1 MYNSR
6 CFSYGQTKIV
16 FAEDLINGD
25 ERIKNNVFNFFFF
38 FKCRRIKRKGF
49 KLKYNVI
56 RKKDDFSVYLKS
68 VFKVYYIYMVC

>member
-1 MYNSR
+1 MVMKESR
-6 CFSYGQTKIV
+6 IMF
-16 FAEDLINGD
+16 LI
-25 ERIKNNVFNFFFF
+25 FFYFYF

>member
-1 MYNSR
+1 MVIKESR
-6 CFSYGQTKIV
+6 IMF
-16 FAEDLINGD
+16 LI
-25 ERIKNNVFNFFFF
+25 FFFYYF

>member
-1 MYNSR
+1 M
-6 CFSYGQTKIV
+6 F
-16 FAEDLINGD
+16 LI
-25 ERIKNNVFNFFFF
+25 FFFYYF